1 MDYARKTRRS
11 ILYLQVR
18 TTTATKSQNDDY
30 DVVLHTLQKERDLLW
45 SMTERN
51 MNSEYVGMNI
61 MDDIRLSQIRQL
73 DIAIRMWKE
82 RLENINE

>member
-1 MDYARKTRRS
+1 MS
-11 ILYLQVR
+11 
-18 TTTATKSQNDDY
+18 DDY
-30 DVVLHTLQKERDLLW
+30 DVVLNTLQKERDLLW
-45 SMTERN
+45 SMTEQN

-82 RLENINE
+82 RLDNINE

>member
-1 MDYARKTRRS
+1 MEEKTMS
-11 ILYLQVR
+11 
-18 TTTATKSQNDDY
+18 DDY

-51 MNSEYVGMNI
+51 MNSEYVSMNI

-82 RLENINE
+82 RLDNINE

>member
-1 MDYARKTRRS
+1 MEEKTMS
-11 ILYLQVR
+11 
-18 TTTATKSQNDDY
+18 DDF
-30 DVVLHTLQKERDLLW
+30 DVVFHTLQEKRDKLW

-51 MNSEYVGMNI
+51 MNSEYVGMGI
-61 MDDIRLSQIRQL
+61 MDDIRLSQIKQL

>member
-1 MDYARKTRRS
+1 MEEKTMS
-11 ILYLQVR
+11 E
-18 TTTATKSQNDDY
+18 DY
-30 DVVLHTLQKERDLLW
+30 DVVLHTLQEKRDKLW

-82 RLENINE
+82 RLDNINE

>member
-1 MDYARKTRRS
+1 VEENTMSD
-11 ILYLQVR
+11 
-18 TTTATKSQNDDY
+18 NY
-30 DVVLHTLQKERDLLW
+30 DVVLHTLQEKRDKLW

-51 MNSEYVGMNI
+51 MNSEYVGMGI

-82 RLENINE
+82 RLDNINGE